1 MTGVRAEVEVSDP
14 GSCPVASVSESTGGS
29 VGSVSWTAGD
39 DAVTEE
45 FAVETDGDPLSV
57 GDGGDAGADSHA
69 GGERS
74 GQASPDGEDGPAVE
88 RVFDYG
94 SETVYQFDRENG
106 DCVCEVVESVD
117 CPIADVR
124 ADDGSLFLT
133 LHLDEMADLRTLVS
147 TLREQFGGVGVR
159 YLAQTGA
166 ETAEGSD
173 LVPVD
178 RGRLTDRQAEV
189 LETAFEMGYFEYPRD
204 SNATEV
210 ADALDIRP
218 STFTEHLSAAQS
230 KLLDDLLGG

>member
-1 MTGVRAEVEVSDP
+1 MTGVRAEVEVSEP
-14 GSCPVASVSESTGGS
+14 GSCPVASVSESVEGS
-29 VGSVSWTAGD
+29 VGSVSWTASD

-45 FAVETDGDPLSV
+45 FTVETDDDSLDS
-57 GDGGDAGADSHA
+57 AD
-69 GGERS
+69 
-74 GQASPDGEDGPAVE
+74 VE

-94 SETVYQFDRENG
+94 SESVYQFQRDGG

-124 ADDGSLFLT
+124 AERGSLVLT

-159 YLAQTGA
+159 YLAQASA
-166 ETAEGSD
+166 EAAEGSD

-178 RGRLTDRQAEV
+178 RGRLTDRQEEV
-189 LETAFEMGYFEYPRD
+189 LRTAHEMGYFEYPRD

-210 ADALDIRP
+210 AAALDIRP

-230 KLLDDLLGG
+230 KLLDDLLAD

>member
-1 MTGVRAEVEVSDP
+1 MGDTSIHRITMTGVRAEVEVSEP
-14 GSCPVASVSESTGGS
+14 GSCPVASVSESTDGD
-29 VGSVSWTAGD
+29 VGSVSWTATD

-45 FAVETDGDPLSV
+45 FTVETDDESVEGD
-57 GDGGDAGADSHA
+57 D
-69 GGERS
+69 
-74 GQASPDGEDGPAVE
+74 VE

-94 SETVYQFDRENG
+94 SETVYQFERAGG

-124 ADDGSLFLT
+124 ADSGALVLT

-147 TLREQFGGVGVR
+147 TLRDQFGGVGVR
-159 YLAQTGA
+159 YLAQTST

-178 RGRLTDRQAEV
+178 RGRLTDRQEEV
-189 LETAFEMGYFEYPRD
+189 LRTAYDMGYFEYPRD

-210 ADALDIRP
+210 AESLDIRP

-230 KLLDDLLGG
+230 KLLDDLLGE

>member
-1 MTGVRAEVEVSDP
+1 MTGVRAEVEVSEP
-14 GSCPVASVSESTGGS
+14 GSCPVASVSESAEGS
-29 VGSVSWTAGD
+29 VGSVSWTASD

-45 FAVETDGDPLSV
+45 FTVEADAESVSPGD
-57 GDGGDAGADSHA
+57 
-69 GGERS
+69 
-74 GQASPDGEDGPAVE
+74 VE
-88 RVFDYG
+88 PVFDYG
-94 SETVYQFDRENG
+94 SETVYQFERKQG

-124 ADDGSLFLT
+124 AESGSLVLT
-133 LHLDEMADLRTLVS
+133 LHLDEMADLRTLVAA
-147 TLREQFGGVGVR
+147 LRDQFGGVGVR

-178 RGRLTDRQAEV
+178 RGRLTDRQVEV
-189 LETAFEMGYFEYPRD
+189 LETAYEMGYFEYPRD

-210 ADALDIRP
+210 AAALDIRP

-230 KLLDDLLGG
+230 KLLDDLLGE

>member
-1 MTGVRAEVEVSDP
+1 MTGVRAEVEVSEP
-14 GSCPVASVSESTGGS
+14 GSCPVASVSESTDGD
-29 VGSVSWTAGD
+29 VGSVSWTATD

-45 FAVETDGDPLSV
+45 FTVESDEEQVFDDG
-57 GDGGDAGADSHA
+57 
-69 GGERS
+69 
-74 GQASPDGEDGPAVE
+74 VE
-88 RVFDYG
+88 QVFDYG
-94 SETVYQFDRENG
+94 SETVYQFERGGGG

-124 ADDGSLFLT
+124 ADSGSLVLT

-147 TLREQFGGVGVR
+147 TLRDRFGGVGVR
-159 YLAQTGA
+159 YLAQTST

-178 RGRLTDRQAEV
+178 RGRLTDRQEEV
-189 LETAFEMGYFEYPRD
+189 LRTAYDMGYFEYPRD

-210 ADALDIRP
+210 AEALDIRP

-230 KLLDDLLGG
+230 KLLDDLVGE